1 MTTWFC
7 QKNQVNLPV
16 QAMAEALH
24 YCGARACRIQFFGMK
39 WTLPQAEPIIE
50 DLIQRYIDMMDVH
63 AVRGKNRF
71 DIGTVHHDH
80 ENVILFKLNP
90 QQTHHVAGDVHEMLN
105 VRDFG
110 SMEFRLTTNAHM
122 KKVKVYQE
130 LVHDV
135 ISVIHKAALDDMP
148 VTMRTITTRH
158 QQMSTLLR
166 HWERMTPCTQRS
178 RLTGTRMEITIVG
191 VDKVLEARVMCDTL
205 DILHIDGIHRDLGGP
220 IETNVIR
227 IAQLIGD
234 FRFHLQRLGRTLNQA
249 NDTTPS
255 IKVRSLLT
263 RCRQALG

>member
-1 MTTWFC
+1 
-7 QKNQVNLPV
+7 
-16 QAMAEALH
+16 
-24 YCGARACRIQFFGMK
+24 MK
-39 WTLPQAEPIIE
+39 WTIPQAEPIIE

-110 SMEFRLTTNAHM
+110 SMEFRLTTNAHV

-148 VTMRTITTRH
+148 VTMRTIKTRH
-158 QQMSTLLR
+158 QQMLTLLR
-166 HWERMTPCTQRS
+166 HWERMTPRTQRS

-191 VDKVLEARVMCDTL
+191 VDKVLEARVLCDTL
-205 DILHIDGIHRDLGGP
+205 DILRWHPQRFGRPHRNKCDPNSATYRGFQ
-220 IETNVIR
+220 I
-227 IAQLIGD
+227 
-234 FRFHLQRLGRTLNQA
+234 
-249 NDTTPS
+249 S
-255 IKVRSLLT
+255 SSKVRTYLKPSKRYNT
-263 RCRQALG
+263 FH